1 MYGNSEAVSRAR
13 GAQTAVD
20 SLVPWD
26 GPAVAP
32 GQFPLHNGCMHPAIS
47 SWLEKLRNPTLISV
61 ALGIAASLLV
71 IGLRSAGMLQ
81 FVELASY
88 DAYLRVKERQSVL
101 EPRVVLVQAFEA
113 DIQKLA
119 EWPLSDRNM
128 FAVLKK
134 LLAHEPRSVGVDLY
148 RDIPVPPGTDD
159 LHRLLK
165 SDKRVVFIEKFG
177 KDSSKRVAGPP
188 VLRGTEQIGFADVTV
203 DEDGVVRRG
212 LLFLD
217 DGKNFSVSL
226 ALRLALA
233 YLAEAGITPQPGSD
247 DPAHMRLGSVTLRPF
262 EANDGAYVHADAQ
275 GYQYLLDY
283 RGGAERFKT
292 YSISDVLEGRV
303 DPKLIEGNVVIVG
316 VNAESVKDAFLTP
329 FDRFTR
335 RGQTTAGIA
344 VHGHEVSQ
352 LIRAALNGD
361 APIRFLSDRFENL
374 WILLWGVLGAL
385 LGRAARS
392 TVRFTLFTAGGLILL
407 AGGTLLAFLGHWWL
421 PVAPVAIAG
430 VASAGLVTAFLS
442 GHERQEKKFLMD
454 IFSKSVSPEVADEMW
469 RQREMF
475 IKGGRL
481 QPQTMTVTVLFSDLA
496 GFTPVAERLS
506 AEELMNWLNEYME
519 TMAGLVIK
527 HGGVVDDYYGD
538 AIKSNFGVPLPR
550 KTPEEI
556 RRDAMNAV
564 RCAMDMRAAMEKLN
578 AAWSAENA
586 PRVKVRAGI
595 ATGSVVAGCLGSAQ
609 RMKYTTIGDV
619 VNTAARLESYGK
631 EIPEHLVDPYCQ
643 IMVAASTVEQL
654 DPGFHLEPVGSL
666 QLKGKSQAVDVFAL
680 ISDAETRAAESPR
693 AASMV
698 ASGSAG

>member
-1 MYGNSEAVSRAR
+1 
-13 GAQTAVD
+13 
-20 SLVPWD
+20 LL
-26 GPAVAP
+26 P
-32 GQFPLHNGCMHPAIS
+32 GRFRLHNVRMSPTLAAR
-47 SWLEKLRNPTLISV
+47 LEKLRNPTLISV

-71 IGLRSAGMLQ
+71 IGLRSAGLLQ
-81 FVELASY
+81 FVELAAY
-88 DAYLRVKERQSVL
+88 DAYLRVKEHQSVP
-101 EPRVVLVQAFEA
+101 EPRVVLVQAFEP

-128 FAVLKK
+128 LAVLKK
-134 LLAHEPRSVGVDLY
+134 LLVHEPRVVGVDLY
-148 RDIPVPPGTDD
+148 RDIPVPPGTED
-159 LHRLLK
+159 LHGLLK
-165 SDKRVVFIEKFG
+165 SDKRIVFIEKFG

-217 DGKNFSVSL
+217 DGKDFSVSL

-233 YLAEAGITPQPGSD
+233 YLAEQGITPQPGSD

-262 EANDGAYVHADAQ
+262 EANDGGYVRADAQ
-275 GYQYLLDY
+275 GYQFLLDY

-303 DPKLIEGNVVIVG
+303 DPERIKGNVVIVG
-316 VNAESVKDAFLTP
+316 VHAESVKDDFLTP
-329 FDRFTR
+329 YDRFTQ
-335 RGQTTAGIA
+335 RGQTTPGIA
-344 VHGHEVSQ
+344 VHGYEVSQ
-352 LIRAALNGD
+352 LIRAALDGD
-361 APIRFLSDRFENL
+361 APIRFLRDRFENL
-374 WILLWGVLGAL
+374 WIILWGIVAAL
-385 LGRAARS
+385 VGRVARS
-392 TVRFTLFTAGGLILL
+392 TLRFTLFTVAGVLVLL
-407 AGGTLLAFLGHWWL
+407 GSTLAAFFGHWWL
-421 PVAPVAIAG
+421 PVAPAAITW

-442 GHERQEKKFLMD
+442 GHERQEKKFLME

-469 RQREMF
+469 RQRELF

-506 AEELMNWLNEYME
+506 AEALMDWLNEYME

-564 RCAMDMRAAMEKLN
+564 RCALDMRAAMEKLN
-578 AAWSAENA
+578 AAWSEDDA

-654 DPGFHLEPVGSL
+654 EPGFHLEPVGSL

-680 ISDAETRAAESPR
+680 IGDPVARTEEIPR

-698 ASGSAG
+698 ARSSAG

>member
-1 MYGNSEAVSRAR
+1 VTGSR
-13 GAQTAVD
+13 
-20 SLVPWD
+20 LE
-26 GPAVAP
+26 
-32 GQFPLHNGCMHPAIS
+32 
-47 SWLEKLRNPTLISV
+47 WLRSPTLVSL
-61 ALGIAASLLV
+61 ALGVVAGLVV
-71 IGLRSAGMLQ
+71 IGLRSAGFLQ
-81 FVELASY
+81 FVELATY
-88 DAYLRVKERQSVL
+88 DVYLRVKERQSVL

-128 FAVLKK
+128 TAVLKK
-134 LLAHEPRSVGVDLY
+134 LLADEPRVIGVDLY

-159 LHRLLK
+159 LTGLLK

-177 KDSSKRVAGPP
+177 KDNSKRVAGPP
-188 VLRGTEQIGFADVTV
+188 ALRGTDRIGFADIAI

-217 DGKNFSVSL
+217 DGKDFSVSL
-226 ALRLALA
+226 SLRLALA
-233 YLAEAGITPQPGSD
+233 YLADKGVTPQPDGA
-247 DPAHMRLGSVTLRPF
+247 DPSHIRLGSVTLRPF
-262 EANDGAYVHADAQ
+262 EANDGAYVRADAQ

-303 DPKLIEGNVVIVG
+303 DPRLIKDNVVIVG

-335 RGQTTAGIA
+335 RGQATAGIA
-344 VHGHEVSQ
+344 VHGYEVSQ
-352 LIRAALNGD
+352 LIRMALNGD

-374 WILLWGVLGAL
+374 WIVLWGIVGAL
-385 LGRAARS
+385 VGRAARS
-392 TVRFTLFTAGGLILL
+392 TVRFTLFTAAGLLVL
-407 AGGTLLAFLGHWWL
+407 VGGTLLAFLGHWWL
-421 PVAPVAIAG
+421 PVAPVAIAW

-469 RQREMF
+469 KQRASF
-475 IKGGRL
+475 LKGGRL
-481 QPQTMTVTVLFSDLA
+481 EPQTMTVTVLFSDLA
-496 GFTPVAERLS
+496 NFTPVAERLTP
-506 AEELMNWLNEYME
+506 AQLMDWLNHYME

-527 HGGVVDDYYGD
+527 HGGVVDDYFGD

-556 RRDAMNAV
+556 RQDATNAV
-564 RCAMDMRAAMEKLN
+564 RCALDMRRAMEELN

-586 PRVKVRAGI
+586 PRVKMRAGI

-631 EIPEHLVDPYCQ
+631 EIPERLVDPFCQ
-643 IMVAASTVEQL
+643 VMLAASTVEQL
-654 DPGFHLEPVGSL
+654 DGAFKLEPVGTL
-666 QLKGKSQAVDVFAL
+666 QLKGKSQGVDVFAL
-680 ISDAETRAAESPR
+680 IGAAAARAQAR
-693 AASMV
+693 QAASMV
-698 ASGSAG
+698 APSSAG

>member
-1 MYGNSEAVSRAR
+1 MQATLAK
-13 GAQTAVD
+13 
-20 SLVPWD
+20 
-26 GPAVAP
+26 
-32 GQFPLHNGCMHPAIS
+32 
-47 SWLEKLRNPTLISV
+47 WLEKLGTPTMISL
-61 ALGIAASLLV
+61 ALGLVAGLLV
-71 IGLRSAGMLQ
+71 IGLRSAGVLQ
-81 FVELASY
+81 FVELATY
-88 DAYLRVKERQSVL
+88 DAYLRVKERQSVP

-128 FAVLKK
+128 AAVLNK
-134 LLAHEPRSVGVDLY
+134 LLAYDPRVVGVDLY
-148 RDIPVPPGTDD
+148 RDIPVPPGHED
-159 LHRLLK
+159 LVGLLK
-165 SDKRVVFIEKFG
+165 RDKRVVFIEKFG

-188 VLRGTEQIGFADVTV
+188 ALRGTEQIGFADITV

-217 DGKNFSVSL
+217 DGQNFSLSL
-226 ALRLALA
+226 SLRLALA
-233 YLAEAGITPQPGSD
+233 YLAEAGITPQPDSA
-247 DPAHMRLGSVTLRPF
+247 DPAHLRLGSVTLRPF
-262 EANDGAYVHADAQ
+262 EANDGAYVRADAQ

-292 YSISDVLEGRV
+292 YSISDVLAGRV
-303 DPKLIEGNVVIVG
+303 DPNLIKGNVVIVG
-316 VNAESVKDAFLTP
+316 VHAESVKDDFLTP

-335 RGQTTAGIA
+335 RGQSTAGIA

-352 LIRAALNGD
+352 LIRAALDGD
-361 APIRFLSDRFENL
+361 APIRFLADRYENL
-374 WILLWGVLGAL
+374 WILLWGIVGAL
-385 LGRAARS
+385 MGRAARS
-392 TVRFTLFTAGGLILL
+392 TVRFTLFTAAGLILL

-421 PVAPVAIAG
+421 PVAPVAIAW

-454 IFSKSVSPEVADEMW
+454 IFSKSVSAEVADEMW
-469 RQREMF
+469 KQRASF
-475 IKGGRL
+475 LKGGRL
-481 QPQTMTVTVLFSDLA
+481 EPQMMTVTVLFSDLA
-496 GFTPVAERLS
+496 NFTPVAERLS
-506 AEELMNWLNEYME
+506 PTQLMDWLNHYME

-527 HGGVVDDYYGD
+527 HGGVVDDYFGD

-556 RRDAMNAV
+556 RQDAMNAV
-564 RCAMDMRAAMEKLN
+564 RCALAMRQAMEELN

-586 PRVKVRAGI
+586 PRVKMRAGI

-631 EIPEHLVDPYCQ
+631 EIPERLVDPFCQ
-643 IMVAASTVEQL
+643 IMLAASTAEQL
-654 DPGFHLEPVGSL
+654 NGGFHLEPVGSL

-680 ISDAETRAAESPR
+680 IESSRAQLEGSR
-693 AASMV
+693 AASMF
-698 ASGSAG
+698 SRMGTG